1 MEEFVKMNLHI
12 TNTFSGKKEKIT
24 FEQGK
29 NIHMYVCGITPY
41 DFAHIGH
48 ARCYVTFDVV
58 YRLLSFLGYEKFKV
72 LYCRNFT
79 DIDDKLIARAHKELG
94 DAKKYAQIAQ
104 KYIDAYVH
112 DMKDLN
118 CQTPD
123 YQPRVTEYVPQIID
137 FIQQLIA
144 KDSAYEKNGS
154 VYFRVRS
161 YTNYGQLSK
170 RDIDDLISGAR
181 VQVDEDKE
189 DPLDFALWKKDDE
202 VGFNSPWGM
211 GRPGWHIECSVMA
224 QECLGHVDIHGGGMD
239 LLFPHHENER
249 AQSEALT
256 GSQFVQYWMHNAFI
270 NVNKEKMSKSLGNFF
285 TLRDVLKEVHPM
297 VLRYYLVRHWYRN
310 PLEFS
315 LQDIAAD
322 QKAYKKIVDGLR
334 VTMQN
339 ISQEQV
345 QQNQIVQKMLA
356 CLTDD
361 FNTSGMFGVLFEH
374 LSEIKHDEKTK
385 ACVAWFLEHVLGI
398 QLVDLPE
405 KEIEITPEI
414 QTLLDEREQARA
426 QKDWTR
432 SDALREQL
440 KALGYEAQDKKIN

>member
-1 MEEFVKMNLHI
+1 MDVYI

-94 DAKKYAQIAQ
+94 DSKKYAQIAQ
-104 KYIDAYVH
+104 KYIDAYVQ

-224 QECLGHVDIHGGGMD
+224 QEC
-239 LLFPHHENER
+239 
-249 AQSEALT
+249 
-256 GSQFVQYWMHNAFI
+256 
-270 NVNKEKMSKSLGNFF
+270 
-285 TLRDVLKEVHPM
+285 
-297 VLRYYLVRHWYRN
+297 
-310 PLEFS
+310 
-315 LQDIAAD
+315 
-322 QKAYKKIVDGLR
+322 
-334 VTMQN
+334 
-339 ISQEQV
+339 
-345 QQNQIVQKMLA
+345 
-356 CLTDD
+356 
-361 FNTSGMFGVLFEH
+361 
-374 LSEIKHDEKTK
+374 
-385 ACVAWFLEHVLGI
+385 
-398 QLVDLPE
+398 
-405 KEIEITPEI
+405 
-414 QTLLDEREQARA
+414 
-426 QKDWTR
+426 
-432 SDALREQL
+432 
-440 KALGYEAQDKKIN
+440 